1 MTHPKSK
8 RSKGAGQHAD
18 ASLAHE
24 ATINEH
30 NDIDEHKEAREP
42 SPSDSIQSQN
52 PGIMD
57 RSTLDCE
64 SQEMLATQFP
74 MQSPPRPF
82 SAHSIQSQ
90 GANVEESS
98 ISPSK
103 LQDGQEDQEKL
114 STQALPREPNYSIP
128 NISVFKTA
136 MSDGSN
142 KTMALLQHL
151 RAGKKDAA
159 QEKARLHQI
168 QTPTTTTKRGLT
180 INALLNPEEDP
191 EIPGDIANN
200 EATILVPSI
209 LSIPTNPS
217 HRQSGLAQGSPPSQ
231 PHPIP
236 PSVHQKRSS
245 VTPEKRPSSAHR
257 DVTDITPIV
266 NDPAISAN
274 VTIKT
279 STTEPIE
286 PARKRDRS
294 ESDHPWAGMHK
305 IRRRDVKIPPDQGA
319 LFDSGDSWIPPDVG
333 HPTPQGHVP
342 LALLQ
347 EWNTRMTRAK
357 EAVESPKSLQ
367 SAQEQEVADSPLPSQ
382 FVPQSE
388 DESESDPESRASW
401 SASPPDHLRRLAVPP
416 DSSPVGQPRFPVT
429 AGYQRRNQD
438 KDTERY
444 AIDTNGNNGDLERVS
459 QTPRK
464 VHKVNGVQETNDA
477 NEDDHTE
484 EKDLPMDDSPIKD
497 DNLERDEQQNMDK
510 DEMSEESDME
520 ISIPLALDAS
530 AQEDIASQ
538 VESYEIGDS
547 ALSNSSL
554 APISSSAPTDKI
566 QIQNTQSVGVHAST
580 KSGFIQPSTA
590 PQSSSDGNKSSSQVI
605 ANSVDSKGKRFI
617 VHENEP
623 GATDD
628 SLVVDSQNTNSDEPH
643 SSIPSHQDSQRI
655 LEVVTSSSLF
665 SIGFQTQ
672 DYMELDETGNETT
685 QSGSRGSAVV
695 PSAITLKRNAE
706 HFEYDESP
714 LKRVVKR
721 AVTDRNMIRTQQSPI
736 STAIKQKLL
745 DDKYRHTFDVTPD
758 GAPRV
763 FEMFKKS
770 YPAYTGEFL
779 HFKNLCCK
787 LHLLRRVG
795 LLQNYFFWDDFI
807 MRHIGDYGTYVQNC
821 VSAGRHW
828 DDYEDYFCSNFVTK
842 PSFKK
847 RSLVPHTLDAVI
859 SESDIRPSSP
869 VMVDMETQV
878 DMDRVTNARISS
890 GKPHMADVAVEA
902 TFESQDMMAVD
913 SGTSPG
919 YRNSVQRDE
928 PSQLGSTKR
937 QRTTA
942 KDNSNIFEFSG
953 TLNSEM
959 RGTASLE
966 LGGDSS
972 KGNETRHSH
981 KATAALI
988 TRMQKEDRHGV
999 RTLIR
1004 NKQRPQR
1011 FLNELRHD
1019 ADTPLRTWARAEQ
1032 NVVSER
1038 RRRGGW
1044 QVPCDE
1050 SGNIELEEYPRTGW
1064 ENGRQ
1069 TRGWAWRASTDYS

>member
-1 MTHPKSK
+1 
-8 RSKGAGQHAD
+8 
-18 ASLAHE
+18 
-24 ATINEH
+24 
-30 NDIDEHKEAREP
+30 
-42 SPSDSIQSQN
+42 
-52 PGIMD
+52 
-57 RSTLDCE
+57 
-64 SQEMLATQFP
+64 MLATQFP
-74 MQSPPRPF
+74 MQSPQRPF
-82 SAHSIQSQ
+82 SAHFIQSQ

-103 LQDGQEDQEKL
+103 SQDKQVEQEEL

-128 NISVFKTA
+128 NVSVFTTV
-136 MSDGSN
+136 MSDSSN
-142 KTMALLQHL
+142 KARALLQHL

-159 QEKARLHQI
+159 QEEAQLHQI
-168 QTPTTTTKRGLT
+168 QTPTTATKRGLT
-180 INALLNPEEDP
+180 INALLNPEEEP
-191 EIPGDIANN
+191 EIPDDIVNN
-200 EATILVPSI
+200 EAAILVP
-209 LSIPTNPS
+209 LIPTTPS
-217 HRQSGLAQGSPPSQ
+217 HQQSCLAQGYPPSQ
-231 PHPIP
+231 PHPSP
-236 PSVHQKRSS
+236 PSFHQKRSS

-257 DVTDITPIV
+257 DVTDITPMV
-266 NDPAISAN
+266 NDMAISAN

-279 STTEPIE
+279 STKEPIE
-286 PARKRDRS
+286 PARKRDKS
-294 ESDHPWAGMHK
+294 ESDHPWTGMHK
-305 IRRRDVKIPPDQGA
+305 IRQRDITIPPDQEA
-319 LFDSGDSWIPPDVG
+319 LFDSGDSWIPADVG

-342 LALLQ
+342 PALLQ

-388 DESESDPESRASW
+388 DESESEPESRASW
-401 SASPPDHLRRLAVPP
+401 SASPPDHLRRPAVPP
-416 DSSPVGQPRFPVT
+416 DSSPVGQPRFSVT
-429 AGYQRRNQD
+429 AGFQRRKQD
-438 KDTERY
+438 KDTEMD
-444 AIDTNGNNGDLERVS
+444 AIDINGGNSDLERVS
-459 QTPRK
+459 QTHRK
-464 VHKVNGVQETNDA
+464 VLEVNGVQEANDT
-477 NEDDHTE
+477 NEDEHTE
-484 EKDLPMDDSPIKD
+484 EKDLPMDNSLIKD
-497 DNLERDEQQNMDK
+497 DNLERDEQQNMDR

-520 ISIPLALDAS
+520 ISIPHALDAS
-530 AQEDIASQ
+530 VQEDIASK

-547 ALSNSSL
+547 ALSNSSS
-554 APISSSAPTDKI
+554 APISSYAPTDKI

-580 KSGFIQPSTA
+580 KRGFIQPSTA

-617 VHENEP
+617 IHENEP
-623 GATDD
+623 GATDG

-655 LEVVTSSSLF
+655 LEVVPSSSLF
-665 SIGFQTQ
+665 SIAFQTQ
-672 DYMELDETGNETT
+672 DYMEIDETGNETT
-685 QSGSRGSAVV
+685 QSGSRGSAIV

-706 HFEYDESP
+706 HFEYDEESP

-745 DDKYRHTFDVTPD
+745 DDKYRRTFDVTPD
-758 GAPRV
+758 GAPKV

-770 YPAYTGEFL
+770 YPAYTGDFL

-807 MRHIGDYGTYVQNC
+807 MRHIGDYGTYVQNS

-842 PSFKK
+842 PWFKK

-859 SESDIRPSSP
+859 SESDIRPSNP
-869 VMVDMETQV
+869 LMVDMETQV

-890 GKPHMADVAVEA
+890 GRPRMADVGVEA
-902 TFESQDMMAVD
+902 RFENQDMMAVD
-913 SGTSPG
+913 SGTTSG
-919 YRNSVQRDE
+919 YGNSVQRDK

-937 QRTTA
+937 QRTTT
-942 KDNSNIFEFSG
+942 KDNSNKFEFSG
-953 TLNSEM
+953 ALNSEM
-959 RGTASLE
+959 RETASLE
-966 LGGDSS
+966 LGGDP
-972 KGNETRHSH
+972 KGNDTRHSH

-988 TRMQKEDRHGV
+988 TRMQQEDRHAV

-1019 ADTPLRTWARAEQ
+1019 ADTPLRTWARADQ

-1044 QVPCDE
+1044 PVPCDE
-1050 SGNIELEEYPRTGW
+1050 SGNIEFEEYPRTGW

-1069 TRGWAWRASTDYS
+1069 TRGWAWRPSADYS